1 MVLVQRFERR
11 EEQPQDQQRLGCGY
25 RDTQQMVRDAEAC
38 EMKHLAQQPSHDRH
52 RDQYDHEDRQ
62 ETACRRELFVQMQQC
77 ARFGTEADAEPCPQD
92 DACERAEL
100 QNEPLPPAVEYG
112 PQHQESDDQVYYAH
126 LACVVSFMPVACLR
140 RYYLCPVK
148 GPVFFSEVL

>member
-1 MVLVQRFERR
+1 MSIM
-11 EEQPQDQQRLGCGY
+11 G
-25 RDTQQMVRDAEAC
+25 
-38 EMKHLAQQPSHDRH
+38 
-52 RDQYDHEDRQ
+52 
-62 ETACRRELFVQMQQC
+62 
-77 ARFGTEADAEPCPQD
+77 
-92 DACERAEL
+92 ERAEL

>member
-1 MVLVQRFERR
+1 MVLVQRFESR
-11 EEQPQDQQRLGCGY
+11 EEQPEDQQRLGCGY

-77 ARFGTEADAEPCPQD
+77 ARFGTEADAEPRPQD
-92 DACERAEL
+92 NACERAK
-100 QNEPLPPAVEYG
+100 
-112 PQHQESDDQVYYAH
+112 
-126 LACVVSFMPVACLR
+126 VA
-140 RYYLCPVK
+140 
-148 GPVFFSEVL
+148 E